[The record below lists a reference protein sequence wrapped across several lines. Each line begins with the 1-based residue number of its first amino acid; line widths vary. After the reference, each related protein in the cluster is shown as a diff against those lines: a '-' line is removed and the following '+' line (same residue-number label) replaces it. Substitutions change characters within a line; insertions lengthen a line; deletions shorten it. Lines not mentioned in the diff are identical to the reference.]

1 MKKLITL
8 YDLNQMK
15 NLSAYVDGFLIGH
28 DRFGTRLTNSFSIPD
43 LKMGIK
49 NAKFLRKE
57 VFLLCN
63 QMFTDEQLDALEV
76 FLKEINL
83 EKVDGVIVADLGA
96 MERIKVLGYVSKVI
110 YNPETLLTNT
120 YDVNFLSAE
129 GIYGA
134 YIAKEI
140 TLNDIKEIAKHKALK
155 LFMVGHGH
163 LNMFYSKRQLIDNFM
178 QYNNIEHKYHN
189 QQNLKII
196 EENRK
201 DNPYPVLEDQA
212 GTHVFRSQV
221 FSSLNHLDE
230 LEPFIDYMV
239 IDTIFKDDVYA
250 MTIAALYKDKITD
263 ELLID
268 EIKKS
273 YDEIWDDGFF
283 YKKTIYK
290 NKVSND

>member
-1 MKKLITL
+1 MNLLTTL

-15 NLSAYVDGFLIGH
+15 NLSAYVDGFLIGNEQ
-28 DRFGTRLTNSFSIPD
+28 FGTRLTKSFSVENI
-43 LKMGIK
+43 KVAIK
-49 NAKFLRKE
+49 NAKFLKKDI
-57 VFLLCN
+57 FLMCN
-63 QMFTDEQLDALEV
+63 QMFTDDQLDGFKSFLSAL
-76 FLKEINL
+76 NL
-83 EKVDGVIVADLGA
+83 NHVDGIVVADLGA
-96 MERIKVLGYVSKVI
+96 VLTIKNLGYASKVI

-120 YDVNFLSAE
+120 YDVNFLANE

-140 TLNDIKEIAKHKALK
+140 TLDDIKMIAEAKQLK

-178 QYNNIEHKYHN
+178 HFTEEDNIYHN

-201 DNPYPVLEDQA
+201 EDPYPILEDQA

-221 FSSLNHLDE
+221 FASINHLEE
-230 LEPFIDYMV
+230 LSQYVDYLV
-239 IDTIFKDDVYA
+239 IDSIFKDDMYA
-250 MTIAALYKDKITD
+250 LTIAALYQSQMVD
-263 ELLID
+263 ETLILD
-268 EIKKS
+268 LKKA
-273 YDEIWDDGFF
+273 YDEVWDEGFL

-290 NKVSND
+290 SKG